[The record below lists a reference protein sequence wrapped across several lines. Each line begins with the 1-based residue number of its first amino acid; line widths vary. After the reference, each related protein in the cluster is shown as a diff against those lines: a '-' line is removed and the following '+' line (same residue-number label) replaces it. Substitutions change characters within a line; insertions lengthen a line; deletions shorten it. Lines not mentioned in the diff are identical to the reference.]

1 MQSKS
6 KCNSQPKGKVKA
18 NMKKTTKIC
27 LVGGAIALLLIVLII
42 GATFSQTS
50 KCDQV
55 CKYGTEATKILE
67 KYKDSDIT
75 ALEAKN
81 RIDKLVKEIKTEEN
95 KGDSD
100 SKIYHRLFEIRM
112 ALVSMQTKLMA
123 TGNVPYYE
131 VNEIIEEIKNEI
143 AN

>member
-1 MQSKS
+1 
-6 KCNSQPKGKVKA
+6 
-18 NMKKTTKIC
+18 MKKTTKIC
-27 LVGGAIALLLIVLII
+27 LVGGAIALLLIMLII

-50 KCDQV
+50 KCDEA
-55 CKYGTEATKILE
+55 CKYGTEATKVLE

-75 ALEAKN
+75 ATEVKN
-81 RIDKLVKEIKTEEN
+81 RIDKLVKEINAEEDKAN
-95 KGDSD
+95 SD
-100 SKIYHRLFEIRM
+100 SKIYYRLFEIRM
-112 ALVSMQTKLMA
+112 ALISMQTKLMA